1 MVAAYDAYAQDVG
14 VIEMPEGYSA
24 EDEVLRKSVAYILK
38 HYGPFALI
46 PLVLLLLLGVL
57 WRRRRQAKA

>member
-1 MVAAYDAYAQDVG
+1 

-24 EDEVLRKSVAYILK
+24 EGEVTRKSVMYIIK

-46 PLVLLLLLGVL
+46 PLFLLLLLGVL
-57 WRRRRQAKA
+57 WRRRRQVKA